1 MESLLWAH
9 TIIDFLPKS
18 HVLPEAMAVER
29 LVDEVLHAI
38 HLGVDA
44 VIIKGGLH
52 HRNRIGQ
59 ISPIR

>member
-1 MESLLWAH
+1 
-9 TIIDFLPKS
+9 
-18 HVLPEAMAVER
+18 MAVER
-29 LVDEVLHAI
+29 LVDEVLHAV

-59 ISPIR
+59 VAPIR